1 MKKSHYKNKLHEYS
15 LLFLLLLVFFGGS
28 VLLSQVLR
36 QSPKTGYKGSW
47 EPHYRTPGS
56 QTWKYS
62 IVVVKKEC
70 VDTLYAEPLYMITST
85 SCSLPTS
92 NFERWIKQ
100 LDDIKSLCDWKIRW
114 RKWAMRHVNTSY
126 EEQENVYYC
135 SKEIYDSINAGEKIE
150 VVVTEEGS
158 LDDYDNI
165 RDVILEVEDSRP
177 MIYDPDG
184 LIYYLYHKPME

>member
-70 VDTLYAEPLYMITST
+70 VDGTSLYDHLH
-85 SCSLPTS
+85 
-92 NFERWIKQ
+92 Q
-100 LDDIKSLCDWKIRW
+100 LQP
-114 RKWAMRHVNTSY
+114 AY
-126 EEQENVYYC
+126 
-135 SKEIYDSINAGEKIE
+135 IE
-150 VVVTEEGS
+150 
-158 LDDYDNI
+158 L
-165 RDVILEVEDSRP
+165 
-177 MIYDPDG
+177 
-184 LIYYLYHKPME
+184 